1 MTQLNYPINS
11 LAPRLKTMYIVLSLL
26 VLFAFGNTLQN
37 EYNMDDDLVTQNHKY
52 TSKGFAGIKDIIT
65 NSYYSNNSDI
75 VFGYRPI
82 THITFAIEHQLF
94 GERPF
99 ISHFINLILYLIS
112 VCLFFRL
119 LLSWFGSEHY
129 WIPIIAAS
137 IFAVHPIHT
146 EVVASIK
153 NRDEILAF
161 LFAMISGIGLYS
173 FSKHTSWKQ
182 LALFLVFFPIAL
194 LAKKSVYPL
203 VIVFPL
209 VTYLVNPSRVKNT
222 IIACIGLTIPASFIV
237 ADFILSQWIIIF
249 SLTNITFFGIYVI
262 LYLFKHPEHLN
273 RLLIILKSRTTLHIS
288 AILLFLFGIYLN
300 EVVLLFIALLLTIF
314 GSIQQSYI
322 VSYLLLIFNAILS
335 WYYMDDGAAAVILI
349 HAAYVG
355 FQLYTT
361 KLKEWK
367 SIISVV
373 FSLLIFLFIKGGGA
387 ALLILAQIFIFF
399 ILTHKKPIFG
409 LLVAILSISVSFFF
423 FSIPIYQVILL
434 LISILYLA
442 QSYLNKLR
450 PHFFNH
456 IIVVLFALSPLLIS
470 SFNQKTNSSI
480 IHSTIS
486 AFEPTEINLAKT
498 TITENNKPKKIKE
511 GRALNY
517 IENTLIA
524 EHTTIEKIAT
534 GLVTLGEYL
543 KLMIFPYELSFYY
556 GYAKIQTAHIN
567 DLSVWIA
574 LLLHILLLV
583 LLVKFGHKQKAIYIG
598 LLWYLTCIFLFSNY
612 IELVAG
618 MIGERLAFT
627 ASAGFCVFFAALF
640 ISIKP
645 QLNFKKPTFIE
656 YIVIAIVFVFGS
668 KSIARNFEWKDPITL
683 MQSDSKHLENSA
695 QANHLLALNLLYT
708 AGKSNSPQ
716 TSLAY
721 TEKAKLHL
729 EKSIAIYP
737 YFFNTHYELA
747 KVYINESNWMK
758 AKQKLTDALAL
769 DTANLFVLESLSKV
783 CFELNQVQE
792 TEKYANQFISY
803 VPQNENIHEIL
814 AYILFTDKQY
824 EKAEKYAKRGLIYF
838 PSGANLLPLL
848 KDIEQKLSDQREL
861 KSE

>member
-1 MTQLNYPINS
+1 MTQLNYPLNS
-11 LAPRLKTMYIVLSLL
+11 SAPRLKTMYIVLSLL

-52 TSKGFAGIKDIIT
+52 TSKGFAGIKDIIS

-75 VFGYRPI
+75 IFGYRPI

-94 GERPF
+94 GESPF
-99 ISHFINLILYLIS
+99 ISHLINLILYLVS
-112 VCLFFRL
+112 VCLFLRL
-119 LLSWFGSEHY
+119 LLSWFGSDHC

-161 LFAMISGIGLYS
+161 LFAMISGIAVYS
-173 FSKHTSWKQ
+173 FIRNTSWKQ

-209 VTYLVNPSRVKNT
+209 VTYLVNPSRIKN
-222 IIACIGLTIPASFIV
+222 IVIAFIGLTIPASFIV
-237 ADFILSQWIIIF
+237 ADFTLSQWIIIF
-249 SLTNITFFGIYVI
+249 SLTNISFFGIYVI

-273 RLLIILKSRTTLHIS
+273 RLLVIFKSRTTLHVS
-288 AILLFLFGIYLN
+288 AILLFLCGIYLN
-300 EVVLLFIALLLTIF
+300 EVVLLFIALLLIILF
-314 GSIQQSYI
+314 SIQQKYS
-322 VSYLLLIFNAILS
+322 VSYLLLLFSAILS
-335 WYYMDDGAAAVILI
+335 WYFLDDEASSVTLI
-349 HAAYVG
+349 YAGYLG
-355 FQLYTT
+355 FQLYTAKT
-361 KLKEWK
+361 KDWK
-367 SIISVV
+367 IIISITIALLSFFLLSEKLVEILIL
-373 FSLLIFLFIKGGGA
+373 FQILIFY
-387 ALLILAQIFIFF
+387 

-409 LLVAILSISVSFFF
+409 LLISILSISVSFFF

-434 LISILYLA
+434 VISILYLA
-442 QSYLNKLR
+442 QSYLNNLR
-450 PHFFNH
+450 QHFFNH
-456 IIVVLFALSPLLIS
+456 TLVVLFAFSPLLIS

-486 AFEPTEINLAKT
+486 AFKPTEINLAKT
-498 TITENNKPKKIKE
+498 IITENNKPKKIKE

-543 KLMIFPYELSFYY
+543 RLMIFPYELSFYY
-556 GYAKIQTAHIN
+556 GYAKIQTAHVG
-567 DLSVWIA
+567 DLLVWVAII
-574 LLLHILLLV
+574 LHMFLLV
-583 LLVKFGHKQKAIYIG
+583 LLFKFGYKQKAIIIG
-598 LLWYLTCIFLFSNY
+598 LLWYFTCISLFSNY

-618 MIGERLAFT
+618 MVGERLGFS
-627 ASAGFCVFFAALF
+627 ASAGFCVFLAAVF
-640 ISIKP
+640 VSIKP
-645 QLNFKKPTFIE
+645 QLNFKKPTSIE
-656 YIVIAIVFVFGS
+656 YILIVMVFVFGS
-668 KSIARNFEWKDPITL
+668 KSIARNFEWKNPITL
-683 MQSDSKHLENSA
+683 MQSDIKHLENSA
-695 QANHLLALNLLYT
+695 QANHLLAINLLYT
-708 AGKSNSPQ
+708 AGKDNNPQ
-716 TSLAY
+716 TSSIAI
-721 TEKAKLHL
+721 EKAKLHL

-747 KVYINESNWMK
+747 KVYINESNWVK
-758 AKQKLTDALAL
+758 AKLKLTDALAL

-814 AYILFTDKQY
+814 AYILFTNKQY

-838 PSGANLLPLL
+838 PNGANLLPLL
-848 KDIEQKLSDQREL
+848 KDIEQKLSEQSGL
-861 KSE
+861 KEE